1 MAVEASHITL
11 FPPPNMEM
19 IYHSDGSAY
28 DNRLQTA
35 YGNKP
40 EKILPVYGF
49 GMPDSF
55 PAPVF
60 KAEYGLTSN
69 LPICRKRLRDSSSFN
84 PPFSLPNAPI
94 ANPNQQQFGAYALEF
109 LTDDI
114 SSQMYQQQLEIDR
127 FISHHTEKVRTEI
140 GEMRR
145 RNSSRLAAAYEGI
158 MNKLKTK
165 DDEILKIGQLNR
177 SLEEKVKSITVE
189 NQIWRELAQTNE
201 ATANA
206 LRNNL
211 QQVLTEIQLQQQQ
224 QQHRLDLADGGD
236 DAQSQCG
243 SNFEEDHRQV
253 VDDGGGERKVNNP
266 KDESEYC
273 KRSSRYGRLNR
284 RCRNCG
290 EEESCVL
297 LLPCRHL
304 CVCNR
309 CVSSIDICP
318 VCNSTKS
325 AGVHVNMS

>member
-11 FPPPNMEM
+11 YPPPNMEM
-19 IYHSDGSAY
+19 IYHGD
-28 DNRLQTA
+28 
-35 YGNKP
+35 GNKP

-49 GMPDSF
+49 GMPDPF
-55 PAPVF
+55 PAPAF
-60 KAEYGLTSN
+60 KAESGLTSN
-69 LPICRKRLRDSSSFN
+69 LPISRKRLRDSSSFN
-84 PPFSLPNAPI
+84 QPFSLPNAPI
-94 ANPNQQQFGAYALEF
+94 ANLNQQQFGAYAHAFEF
-109 LTDDI
+109 LTDGI
-114 SSQMYQQQLEIDR
+114 SLQMYQQQLEIDR

-158 MNKLKTK
+158 MNRLKTK
-165 DDEILKIGQLNR
+165 NDKILKIGQLNR

-211 QQVLTEIQLQQQQ
+211 QQVLAEIQLQQQ
-224 QQHRLDLADGGD
+224 RLDLADNGD

-243 SNFEEDHRQV
+243 SNFEEDHRQMAEN
-253 VDDGGGERKVNNP
+253 GGGERKVNNNP
-266 KDESEYC
+266 NDESEYC
-273 KRSSRYGRLNR
+273 KSKSSSRYGGLNR
-284 RCRNCG
+284 RCRSCG

-304 CVCNR
+304 CVCSR

-325 AGVHVNMS
+325 AVVHVNMTSF